1 MMLFLFK
8 SAIVLSVLLMFYK
21 LFLQKESFFTLNR
34 YYLLLGLL
42 LTFSLPFLT
51 LPELMDHQGIVDK
64 VLSAPKQTMLIDL
77 PSQQNEEIHSPA
89 ADSEIDGTTD
99 NNALQITRNK
109 RGVWYWIG
117 LLYGFGFIVL
127 SLNFLTQLLGIFMR
141 IRKSKDRLVDGNA
154 RILNQSEETEP
165 CSFFK
170 YIFINPDAYDW
181 NTYEQIIEHEKIH
194 VQKRHSLDLLLAEV
208 AIIILWFNPLAW
220 LYRREVEKNIE
231 YQTDAILLESNKV
244 ASETYQMNLLNIA
257 SLKKTNALVSNYN
270 QSLIKKRIIM
280 MNKQKSNSNSY
291 WKYAF
296 VAPLLFAILLV
307 LNQPSVL
314 QAQEPKEEVY
324 RDAEE
329 DNNYENEYDDDLNP
343 LLRAVRHG
351 DYTAVE
357 RMLKNGADVNL
368 MQRGEGTPLTMAIR
382 SEHFNIAELLMEK
395 GADANL
401 GTDADGYPLWMAAR
415 KGNVKLVRLLIRQ
428 GANVNTKFPGD
439 GSALIQA
446 AKTGNLEM
454 VNVLVDLGADV
465 NMSVEGDGN
474 PLIMASKRGSLD
486 VVKFL
491 MNKGAKVNTEV
502 PGDETPLINAS
513 EQGHL
518 DVVKFLVA
526 QGADV
531 NKVCK
536 EELRDGS
543 IRVRTAL
550 QMAKRK
556 GHEAVVDYLVKK
568 GAID

>member
-1 MMLFLFK
+1 MILFLFK

-51 LPELMDHQGIVDK
+51 LPELVDHQGIVDK

-77 PSQQNEEIHSPA
+77 PSEQNEEIHSPA

-109 RGVWYWIG
+109 RGIWYWIG

-127 SLNFLTQLLGIFMR
+127 SLNFLTQLLGIFVR

>member
-1 MMLFLFK
+1 MILFLFK

>member
-1 MMLFLFK
+1 MILFLFK

-51 LPELMDHQGIVDK
+51 LPELVDHQGIVDK

-89 ADSEIDGTTD
+89 ADSEIDGTMD

-109 RGVWYWIG
+109 RGIWYWIG

-127 SLNFLTQLLGIFMR
+127 SLNFLTQLLGIFVR

>member
-1 MMLFLFK
+1 MILFLFK
-8 SAIVLSVLLMFYK
+8 SAIVLSVLLIFYK

-34 YYLLLGLL
+34 YFLLLGLL
-42 LTFSLPFLT
+42 LTFSLPFVT
-51 LPELMDHQGIVDK
+51 LPELVDHQGIVDK
-64 VLSAPKQTMLIDL
+64 VLSEPELVMPTDF
-77 PSQQNEEIHSPA
+77 PSGKNEELPTHASASEISVT
-89 ADSEIDGTTD
+89 ADSKAPINTQNRHGI
-99 NNALQITRNK
+99 L
-109 RGVWYWIG
+109 YWIG
-117 LLYGFGFIVL
+117 LLYGFGFLVL
-127 SLNFLTQLLGIFMR
+127 SLNFLTQLLGIFKR
-141 IRKSKDRLVDGNA
+141 IHNSKDRLTDGNA
-154 RILNQSEETEP
+154 IILNQKTGTEP

-170 YIFINPDAYDW
+170 YIFIDPQAYEW
-181 NTYEQIIEHEKIH
+181 KAYEQIIEHEKIH
-194 VQKRHSLDLLLAEV
+194 AHKHHSLDLLLAEV

-220 LYRREVEKNIE
+220 QYRKEVEKNIE

-244 ASETYQMNLLNIA
+244 ASEAYQMNLLNIA
-257 SLKKTNALVSNYN
+257 SLKKTNTLVSNYN

-280 MNKQKSNSNSY
+280 MNRQKSNSNGY

-296 VAPLLFAILLV
+296 VAPLLFTILLV

-314 QAQEPKEEVY
+314 QAQEPNEEVY
-324 RDAEE
+324 LDAEE
-329 DNNYENEYDDDLNP
+329 DKNYENEYDDDLKP
-343 LLRAVRHG
+343 LLRAVQHG
-351 DYTAVE
+351 DYAAVE
-357 RMLKNGADVNL
+357 RMLNKGADVNL
-368 MQRGEGTPLTMAIR
+368 MQRGEGTPLTIAIA
-382 SEHFNIAELLMEK
+382 SGHFNIAELLMEK

-415 KGNVKLVRLLIRQ
+415 KGNVKLVRRLIRQ
-428 GANVNTKFPGD
+428 GADVNTKFPGD

-454 VNVLVDLGADV
+454 VSVLVDLNADV
-465 NMSVEGDGN
+465 NMFVKGDGN

-491 MNKGAKVNTEV
+491 VKNGATVNAEV
-502 PGDETPLINAS
+502 LGDETPLINAS

-518 DVVKFLVA
+518 AVVKFLVE

-536 EELRDGS
+536 EEIRDGS

-550 QMAKRK
+550 QMAKKK
-556 GHEAVVDYLVKK
+556 GHDEVVEYLVKK

>member
-127 SLNFLTQLLGIFMR
+127 SLNFLTQLLGIFVR

>member
-329 DNNYENEYDDDLNP
+329 DNNYEKEYDDDLNP

>member
-518 DVVKFLVA
+518 TVVKFLVA

>member
-109 RGVWYWIG
+109 RGIWYWIG

-141 IRKSKDRLVDGNA
+141 IRKSKDRLVDGHT

-194 VQKRHSLDLLLAEV
+194 VQKRHSLDLLLAEA

-415 KGNVKLVRLLIRQ
+415 KGNVKLVTLLIRQ

-518 DVVKFLVA
+518 TVVKFLVA

-531 NKVCK
+531 NKICK